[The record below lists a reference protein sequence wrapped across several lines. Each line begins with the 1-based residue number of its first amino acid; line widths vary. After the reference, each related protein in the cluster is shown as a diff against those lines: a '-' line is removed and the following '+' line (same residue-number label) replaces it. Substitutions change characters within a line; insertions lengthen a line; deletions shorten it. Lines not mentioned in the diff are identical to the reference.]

1 MFTGIVQELG
11 TVTDKEETKA
21 GVRLIVLTAES
32 FLKDLEIGASI
43 SVNGVCLTVVEF
55 TKETISFDVIPE
67 TLRITN
73 LEFISVDSQVN
84 LERSLKFGDEVGGH
98 ILSGHISCRA
108 PSRLIRKIDEVELI
122 IECPKEWSSYILHKG
137 YVAINGASLTVAAK
151 QEDSFSVYLIPET
164 LNATNLSKISDGDLL
179 NIEIDQA
186 TYAAIKAAEERLK
199 EAET

>member
-1 MFTGIVQELG
+1 MFSGIIQGKGKVLKI
-11 TVTDKEETKA
+11 TTKKNH
-21 GVRLIVLTAES
+21 IS
-32 FLKDLEIGASI
+32 FEISFPKNFSINLKKGASI

-108 PSRLIRKIDEVELI
+108 PSRLIRKIDEVELVV
-122 IECPKEWSSYILHKG
+122 ECPKEWSSYILHKG
-137 YVAINGASLTVAAK
+137 YVAINGASLTVAEK
-151 QEDSFSVYLIPET
+151 QEGSFSVYLIPET

-199 EAET
+199 EA

>member
-11 TVTDKEETKA
+11 TVTAKEETKA
-21 GVRLIVLTAES
+21 GVRLIVHAAEP

-43 SVNGVCLTVVEF
+43 SINGVCLTVVEF
-55 TKETISFDVIPE
+55 TRETISFDVIPE

-73 LEFISVDSQVN
+73 LEFLSVDSQVN

-108 PSRLIRKIDEVELI
+108 PARLIRKIDEVELVV
-122 IECPKEWSSYILHKG
+122 ECPKEWSSYILHKG
-137 YVAINGASLTVAAK
+137 YVAINGASLTVAK
-151 QEDSFSVYLIPET
+151 KEECSFSVYLIPET

-199 EAET
+199 EA

>member
-11 TVTDKEETKA
+11 TVTAKEETKA
-21 GVRLIVLTAES
+21 GVRLIVHAAEP

-43 SVNGVCLTVVEF
+43 SINGVCLTVVEF
-55 TKETISFDVIPE
+55 TRETISFDVIPE

-73 LEFISVDSQVN
+73 LEFLSVDSQVN

-108 PSRLIRKIDEVELI
+108 PARLIRKIDEVELVV
-122 IECPKEWSSYILHKG
+122 ECPKEWSSYILHKG
-137 YVAINGASLTVAAK
+137 YVAINGASLTVAKK
-151 QEDSFSVYLIPET
+151 QEYSFSVYLIPET

-199 EAET
+199 EA

>member
-21 GVRLIVLTAES
+21 GVRLIVRAAEP

-108 PSRLIRKIDEVELI
+108 PSRLIRKIDEVELVV
-122 IECPKEWSSYILHKG
+122 ECPKEWSSYILHKG
-137 YVAINGASLTVAAK
+137 YVAINGASLTVAKK
-151 QEDSFSVYLIPET
+151 QECSFSVYLIPET

-199 EAET
+199 EA

>member
-21 GVRLIVLTAES
+21 GVRLIVHATEP

-67 TLRITN
+67 TLRVTN
-73 LEFISVDSQVN
+73 IEFLSVDSKVN

-108 PSRLIRKIDEVELI
+108 PSKLISSNDEIELRVQ
-122 IECPKEWSSYILHKG
+122 CPKEWINYIFHKG
-137 YVAINGASLTVAAK
+137 YIALNGASLTVANK
-151 QEDSFSVYLIPET
+151 TEDTFSVYLIPET
-164 LNATNLSKISDGDLL
+164 LNATNLSDIKDGDSL
-179 NIEIDQA
+179 NIEVDQT
-186 TYAAIKAAEERLK
+186 TYAAVKAAEARL
-199 EAET
+199 EEN